1 MTNEPP
7 RPSGAP
13 KVILSLAIA
22 AAIVI
27 AAVACAIYFVT
38 VRAPL
43 ALAHGAK
50 EETFDS
56 AQRISNGFKSA
67 FNFTPEITVNGV
79 TEIEQANSVMELAT
93 ASQEVVEHYA
103 WSQTWFGSTK
113 NMELDGVF
121 HAKAGFDLHK
131 ACRISLE
138 GGRIIA
144 TLPEPKLLSLE
155 LDPTG
160 FKIPRDENG
169 WWNKITS
176 SDREKAITGMQQE
189 ARTKAEQSGILEE
202 AKGRLKEQIN
212 DLVKAQNIS
221 MPVDITFQND
231 PPPAAAPQK

>member
-1 MTNEPP
+1 MSNESP
-7 RPSGAP
+7 RHSGAP

-27 AAVACAIYFVT
+27 AAVACAIYFVA
-38 VRAPL
+38 VRGPL

-56 AQRISNGFKSA
+56 AQRISNGFKTA

-79 TEIEQANSVMELAT
+79 TEVEQANSVMELAT
-93 ASQEVVEHYA
+93 ASQEVVEHYS

-113 NMELDGVF
+113 KMELDGVF

-138 GGRIIA
+138 GGRITA

-176 SDREKAITGMQQE
+176 ADREKAIAGMQEE
-189 ARTKAEQSGILEE
+189 ARAKAAQSGILEE
-202 AKGRLKEQIN
+202 AKGRLKEQLS
-212 DLVKAQNIS
+212 DLVKAQNIAT
-221 MPVDITFQND
+221 PVDITFQND
-231 PPPAAAPQK
+231 PLPSPTPQR